1 MWLNMLL
8 SENGWRPGLSKKQNP
23 LESDIIDLPN
33 LDKKGEWSKKH
44 EVRINDAKRSLEIS
58 LKVETI
64 INNLIQSESKN
75 LYLLEIYNQVNE
87 LTKFSSNAILKL
99 EKVDLDG
106 DLKHI
111 KNLESEFNIT
121 REKFEEIYSK
131 TRILNKPKDYILDQD
146 HHHHPANQTK
156 NFDWQFLSEIMLIN
170 KIKETY
176 KI

>member
-1 MWLNMLL
+1 
-8 SENGWRPGLSKKQNP
+8 
-23 LESDIIDLPN
+23 
-33 LDKKGEWSKKH
+33 
-44 EVRINDAKRSLEIS
+44 
-58 LKVETI
+58 
-64 INNLIQSESKN
+64 

-99 EKVDLDG
+99 EKVDFDG

-131 TRILNKPKDYILDQD
+131 TRILNKPDDYILDQD